1 MLGLLF
7 FLLAIYFYF
16 SPQRYISVLL
26 LFALVTAGFQLVPLS
41 LMVLPSI
48 GVTKTYDWVL
58 VFTGVT
64 LLLAPQLFFD
74 TRVWNGFKM
83 LFVYGAILLVL
94 LFYSIYIK
102 EVEVSVGIRVFRG
115 LIYFITLFLFLPLT
129 QAELQKILKLIIIFS
144 SVAAV
149 IYCMQLVFNRPLL
162 NKVAADQM
170 GLYNGEIINRYY
182 NLPVFI
188 YPVIFFLFFKK
199 NIFSIPYRYVFLL
212 FNCAAI
218 LLSQHRNLLFATVVC
233 YFLYLLFNKGFK
245 IRNLVIYATISIG
258 LILGANFIWKD
269 RFSQGLQDISQTSF
283 DISNRRFDEVT
294 QSELSTTEFRQL
306 LLFERLNYILKDNES
321 SLFGIGLITD
331 DSYKAL
337 KLNFYV
343 GLTDGYGNVIQ
354 VASGDIVWSVLLL
367 QLGLVGTLAFIF
379 FHVSLLLKFFSKRFD
394 SYMQVGLLYI
404 ICLFITSFYSN
415 TIALP
420 YITTLVMLFG
430 AYYFNLPKNIY
441 KNAEYGHH

>member
-129 QAELQKILKLIIIFS
+129 QAELQKIFKLIIIFS

-218 LLSQHRNLLFATVVC
+218 LLSQHRNLLFATVV
-233 YFLYLLFNKGFK
+233 GF
-245 IRNLVIYATISIG
+245 
-258 LILGANFIWKD
+258 F
-269 RFSQGLQDISQTSF
+269 F
-283 DISNRRFDEVT
+283 
-294 QSELSTTEFRQL
+294 
-306 LLFERLNYILKDNES
+306 
-321 SLFGIGLITD
+321 
-331 DSYKAL
+331 L
-337 KLNFYV
+337 KLF
-343 GLTDGYGNVIQ
+343 
-354 VASGDIVWSVLLL
+354 
-367 QLGLVGTLAFIF
+367 
-379 FHVSLLLKFFSKRFD
+379 KKRF
-394 SYMQVGLLYI
+394 
-404 ICLFITSFYSN
+404 
-415 TIALP
+415 
-420 YITTLVMLFG
+420 
-430 AYYFNLPKNIY
+430 
-441 KNAEYGHH
+441 